1 MILEKWENLPDE
13 LKIPE
18 VRKYYDILNKKR
30 ASLKAKRAF
39 DVTAASAMLLALSP
53 AFAALALAIKLDSEG
68 PVFFRQERV
77 TRCGK
82 TFRIHKFRS
91 MYNGADKGS
100 QITVSND
107 SRVTKTGEFI
117 RKFKLDEIS
126 QLLDVISGEMSFVGT
141 RPEVQKYVDKYTDE
155 MKATLLLPAGITS
168 TASVC
173 YKDENSLLD
182 EADDIESTYI
192 NEVLPDKMKY
202 NLEDIENFSLI
213 NDLKIMFMTVF
224 AVLGK
229 DYGDVKKKEEVY
241 KG

>member
-1 MILEKWENLPDE
+1 MLKSWDDLPEE
-13 LKIPE
+13 LKTPE

-30 ASLKAKRAF
+30 KSLAIKRAF
-39 DVTAASAMLLALSP
+39 DVTAASAMLVVLSP
-53 AFAALALAIKLDSEG
+53 VFAVLAAAIKLDSEG

-77 TRCGK
+77 TQYGEK
-82 TFRIHKFRS
+82 FRIHKFRS

-117 RKFKLDEIS
+117 RKFKLDEFS

-141 RPEVQKYVDKYTDE
+141 RPEVQKYVDKYTEE
-155 MKATLLLPAGITS
+155 MKSTLLLPAGITS

-182 EADDIESTYI
+182 EAEDTESTYI
-192 NEVLPDKMKY
+192 NEVLPDKMRY